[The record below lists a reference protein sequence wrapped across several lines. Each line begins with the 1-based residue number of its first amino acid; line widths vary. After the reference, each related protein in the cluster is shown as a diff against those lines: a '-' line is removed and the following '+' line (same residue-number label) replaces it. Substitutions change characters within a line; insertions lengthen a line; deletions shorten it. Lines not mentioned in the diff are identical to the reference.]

1 MSTSPLLILSGVQ
14 GDTRRYRG
22 HHLYEQLRLAGVD
35 CALAHLTDP
44 RAPALAAQ
52 ADALVL
58 QRVTWD
64 RAAAALVEQAQRR
77 GAPVLLDLDD
87 LVFDEEAF
95 RWIDSPDFAD
105 PTRVR
110 LYRENMRRNR
120 ATLEHSQAAL
130 TSTGYLAKRVSDCGK
145 PARVHRNGFSLEML
159 HLSNLALAQPR
170 PPRERVVIGYA
181 SGTPTHDRDFALIR
195 PALQALLER
204 RPQVEVWLIG
214 RLQPGGDWG
223 GAASRVRRVDF
234 VPWRR
239 LPALL
244 AGLDVNLAPLRLDN
258 PFSQSKSEIKWME
271 AALVGVPTVASPT
284 DAFAA
289 AIRPG
294 ENGLLAGGPEEWLEG
309 LLRLVDE
316 PEERHRLGAAA
327 REDALRGYAP
337 WLRAPQALA
346 ALREAGVE
354 IPTHDLSGL
363 AGGLPPL
370 DRIDLWLDPRVERRP
385 TVFDRGLYSL
395 RARGPLTLAQEVWI
409 YLRRLAAPVFP
420 FKPRRPGQT
429 P

>member
-1 MSTSPLLILSGVQ
+1 MKETPLLILSGVQ
-14 GDTRRYRG
+14 GDTRRYRS

-35 CALAHLTDP
+35 CALVHLTDR

-52 ADALVL
+52 ARALVL

-64 RAAAALVEQAQRR
+64 RDVAALLEQAQRR

-87 LVFDEEAF
+87 LVFDEDAF

-130 TSTGYLAKRVSDCGK
+130 TSTDYLAERVRACGK

-195 PALQALLER
+195 PVLRRLLER

-214 RLQPGGDWG
+214 RLQAGNDWG
-223 GAASRVRRVDF
+223 AAAPRVRRVDF

-244 AGLDVNLAPLRLDN
+244 AELDVNLAPLRLDN

-294 ENGLLAGGPEEWLEG
+294 ENGLLASSPEEWLEH

-316 PEERHRLGAAA
+316 PAERRRLGGAA
-327 REDALRGYAP
+327 RADALARYAP
-337 WLRAPQALA
+337 WVRAPQALD

-354 IPTHDLSGL
+354 IPVHDPAGL
-363 AGGLPPL
+363 AEGVPPL
-370 DRIDLWLDPRVERRP
+370 DRRDLWLDPAVERRP
-385 TVFDRGLYSL
+385 TAFDRGLYSL

-420 FKPRRPGQT
+420 FKPRRPGEI